1 MKKNRWHR
9 KGSVMAKKITDQE
22 IKHLEMIQKA
32 IDRMGSNS
40 FQMKSWML
48 VVATALL
55 GSYANTG
62 NKNFVLL
69 AIFPTVIFWF
79 LDAYYLQQER
89 KFRGIYNDVI
99 GNSKESKTVQPF
111 TMPIHQYEGGKYSLW
126 DVFTSITIFTLY
138 GSIIVILLAIHFFL

>member
-1 MKKNRWHR
+1 MPR
-9 KGSVMAKKITDQE
+9 KTTFTDHE
-22 IKHLEMIQKA
+22 IKHLEFIQGV

-55 GSYANTG
+55 GSFANTG

-79 LDAYYLQQER
+79 LDSYFLQQER
-89 KFRGIYNDVI
+89 KFRGVYDDVI
-99 GNSKESKTVQPF
+99 GNSKDPKPILPF
-111 TMPIHQYEGGKYSLW
+111 TMPIGQYQGGKYSLW
-126 DVFTSITIFTLY
+126 DVFTSMTIFTLY
-138 GSIIVILLAIHFFL
+138 GSIIVILLAIYFFL

>member
-1 MKKNRWHR
+1 
-9 KGSVMAKKITDQE
+9 MAKKITDHE
-22 IKHLEMIQKA
+22 IKHLEMIQKV

-55 GSYANTG
+55 GSFANTG

-69 AIFPTVIFWF
+69 AIFPTVVFWF
-79 LDAYYLQQER
+79 LDSYFLQQER
-89 KFRGIYNDVI
+89 KFRGVYDDVI
-99 GNSKESKTVQPF
+99 GNSKDPQPVQPF
-111 TMPIHQYEGGKYSLW
+111 TMPIGRYTGGKYSLW

-138 GSIIVILLAIHFFL
+138 GSITLILLAIYFFL

>member
-1 MKKNRWHR
+1 MATPTKKKADTKTAFSN
-9 KGSVMAKKITDQE
+9 DQV
-22 IKHLEMIQKA
+22 KHLEFIQKV

-55 GSYANTG
+55 GSYANTL

-69 AIFPTVIFWF
+69 AIFPTIIFWF

-89 KFRGIYNDVI
+89 KFRGVYDDVI
-99 GNSKESKTVQPF
+99 GNSKEPKTIQPF
-111 TMPIHQYEGGKYSLW
+111 TMPIGQYKGGKYSLW
-126 DVFTSITIFTLY
+126 DVFTSITIFTQY
-138 GSIIVILLAIHFFL
+138 GSIILILLMIYLFL